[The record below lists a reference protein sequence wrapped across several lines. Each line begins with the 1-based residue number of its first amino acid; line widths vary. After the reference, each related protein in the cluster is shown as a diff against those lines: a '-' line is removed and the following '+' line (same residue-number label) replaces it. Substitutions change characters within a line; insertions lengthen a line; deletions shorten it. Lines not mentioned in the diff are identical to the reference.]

1 MNSTVNLGN
10 SNSGINVNEL
20 KKLNLNSSSNSI
32 NSSSNGSNH
41 QQQVGYTIDN
51 VVTRGN
57 EFKYTFSLP
66 SREQILN
73 LKQGD
78 LVKLIFSEG
87 NQAERMFVEIID
99 LCLYDSNNDIASSNS
114 CGQSLKQ
121 GIEIFHGNNNNNNNN
136 NNIGSDEENENGS
149 SSSSSSKNIHK
160 DEKNKLVNSQS
171 NNGSGSA
178 SGGRGLRSPNS
189 SNNIDEFSY
198 NSIKFTG
205 LLDNNP
211 YQLKSLKLGDRIEF
225 FDYNILSIYN
235 QPNQLY
241 HPDLDCVPGSIKQ
254 LFDQLCLVSNRILV
268 DKEHIGYIFRENGT
282 FPNDS
287 GWRIF
292 AGDEADDYM
301 NKKENYQLVS
311 LASVLNID
319 DSILLLL
326 GSSIDHHFEFDDES
340 SQWKELVEK

>member
-10 SNSGINVNEL
+10 SSSSGININEL

-32 NSSSNGSNH
+32 NSGSSNGSIH
-41 QQQVGYTIDN
+41 GQQVGYTIDN

-114 CGQSLKQ
+114 CGQSLKH
-121 GIEIFHGNNNNNNNN
+121 GIEIFHNNNNNNNN
-136 NNIGSDEENENGS
+136 NNNSDEEYENGSS

-171 NNGSGSA
+171 NNGSSGSGN
-178 SGGRGLRSPNS
+178 SRGLRSPNS
-189 SNNIDEFSY
+189 HNIDEFSY

-340 SQWKELVEK
+340 NQWKELVEK

>member
-10 SNSGINVNEL
+10 SSSGININEL

-32 NSSSNGSNH
+32 NSGSSNGSNH
-41 QQQVGYTIDN
+41 HQQVGYTIDN

-121 GIEIFHGNNNNNNNN
+121 GIEIFHNNNG
-136 NNIGSDEENENGS
+136 GSDEDYENGS
-149 SSSSSSKNIHK
+149 SSSSSTKNIHK

-171 NNGSGSA
+171 NNGSVGSA
-178 SGGRGLRSPNS
+178 SGGNRGLRSPNS
-189 SNNIDEFSY
+189 SHSIDEFSY

-340 SQWKELVEK
+340 NQWKELVEK